1 MSQAHTTTN
10 CPQRSMA
17 WITVDENNQ
26 IIGATKEMKQLLDY
40 DPTDQYLDGVW
51 KEVESDQSYRIVETL
66 HSLRTLCI
74 CEHAELEK
82 RILICTDITDLNHM
96 YTKRHNN
103 ISITRLT
110 MYGTI
115 EAAFQSQ
122 TTSSVLSVGQPMMR
136 YIHSD
141 DVQEF
146 CSCLNEASKSLSI
159 VSVDLRLLE
168 SEEEEEEK
176 YQWSE
181 FTVMTIQGG
190 RKILCLIKPST
201 LTTKTATSGANTAVM
216 AVQPC
221 GNVLQETVTQMQTK
235 FWYAIE
241 HGMTLAA
248 HSLATSLVLIIQ
260 TVWQLWCDKS
270 HNNKSWTGLFA
281 TSSEYV
287 LRKVAKCAKDR
298 PEIKTL
304 CRLVSWTGI
313 SQNTAKSFI
322 DNTLDQTT
330 EWLIYKTQ
338 SDTSDGVDIII

>member
-1 MSQAHTTTN
+1 MNQTHTTTN

-17 WITVDENNQ
+17 WLTVDENNR
-26 IIGATKEMKQLLDY
+26 IMGATKEMKQLLDY
-40 DPTDQYLDGVW
+40 DPTNQYLDGIW
-51 KEVESDQSYRIVETL
+51 KAVESDQSYHIVSTL

-74 CEHAELEK
+74 CEHVELDK

-141 DVQEF
+141 DVHEF
-146 CSCLNEASKSLSI
+146 CSCLNEASKSLAI
-159 VSVDLRLLE
+159 ISVDLRLLE
-168 SEEEEEEK
+168 NVEEEGGEEK

-181 FTVMTIQGG
+181 FTVMTIEGG
-190 RKILCLIKPST
+190 RKILCLIKPSMQT
-201 LTTKTATSGANTAVM
+201 PKTTSGASTATV

-241 HGMTLAA
+241 HGMTLVA

-260 TVWQLWCDKS
+260 TVWQLWCDKA
-270 HNNKSWTGLFA
+270 HNKSWTGLFA

-287 LRKVAKCAKDR
+287 LRKVAKCTKDR

-313 SQNTAKSFI
+313 SQNTTKSFI

-330 EWLIYKTQ
+330 EWLICKTQ
-338 SDTSDGVDIII
+338 FSTGGAVDIII